1 VIRVPDPATGVSKP
15 KWVGGFDTEEAA
27 KAARDEARIRARHGE
42 FVNRST
48 STVAN
53 YLAEWVEAHA
63 ATVKPKTL
71 AGYRHD
77 IDHYIVPRI
86 GRMRLQAL
94 RPAVISKLYREL
106 AEHGGSDGRP
116 LSGTT
121 VSHIHRTLRKAL
133 ADAVDVEQLLAVNP
147 AARSK
152 RPRNSAG
159 EPVQVWTVQQLG
171 AFLDAARS
179 HRLFAFFR
187 LAAYTG
193 ARRGELLYLRWEA
206 VDLDAAEVTFG
217 GSTAVVRGQR
227 VEGTTKGGRS
237 RNVSLDRDTVA
248 VLREHRRQQAEER
261 LSAGSAWNDP
271 GGLVFCYPLGR
282 PAVPRHRV
290 RAHDQ
295 VDRPAQPVG
304 PGHAAAPCPAARS
317 APPARDHTAA
327 RGSPCSRGRRAS
339 RPRRSRR
346 DLARLLARPP
356 RACRWRGRPLRPG
369 RQRLVLA
376 NPLATKVRSHDHQQR
391 LRCSEGV
398 VRGGVEPP
406 TFRFSGLRITV
417 QDQPQRSP
425 CLPSGLRYTPIDADV
440 RRCMRLEMRLG
451 SGRGRSFSSFPGG
464 ARRASKRI
472 ARAFNPARSLGDA
485 SMCVSP
491 DDDSCGDRC
500 SRYRLAESAGLG
512 SP

>member
-1 VIRVPDPATGVSKP
+1 MPRLRDGVIKRGGSWSYVIRVPDPATGVSKP

-27 KAARDEARIRARHGE
+27 KAARDEARIRARRGE

-48 STVAN
+48 STVASV
-53 YLAEWVEAHA
+53 LAEWVEAHA

-94 RPAVISKLYREL
+94 RPAVISKLYRDL
-106 AEHGGSDGRP
+106 AEYGGHDGRP
-116 LSGTT
+116 LSATT

-152 RPRNSAG
+152 RPRSSAG

-206 VDLDAAEVTFG
+206 VNLDEAEIIFG

-237 RNVSLDRDTVA
+237 RTVSLDRDTVA
-248 VLREHRRQQAEER
+248 VLREHRRQQTEER

-271 GGLVFCYPLGR
+271 GGLVFVTRWGEPLYPDTVTGLMSKLIDWHNKSVTSLAKRLPHARLHDLRHLHATTLLLAGVPVHVVAARLGHAD
-282 PAVPRHRV
+282 PAVTLRV
-290 RAHDQ
+290 YSHVLRE
-295 VDRPAQPVG
+295 
-304 PGHAAAPCPAARS
+304 HAAGVGDLFAQAVK
-317 APPARDHTAA
+317 
-327 RGSPCSRGRRAS
+327 GSC
-339 RPRRSRR
+339 
-346 DLARLLARPP
+346 
-356 RACRWRGRPLRPG
+356 
-369 RQRLVLA
+369 
-376 NPLATKVRSHDHQQR
+376 
-391 LRCSEGV
+391 
-398 VRGGVEPP
+398 
-406 TFRFSGLRITV
+406 
-417 QDQPQRSP
+417 
-425 CLPSGLRYTPIDADV
+425 
-440 RRCMRLEMRLG
+440 
-451 SGRGRSFSSFPGG
+451 
-464 ARRASKRI
+464 
-472 ARAFNPARSLGDA
+472 
-485 SMCVSP
+485 
-491 DDDSCGDRC
+491 
-500 SRYRLAESAGLG
+500 
-512 SP
+512 